1 MIIGRRTAW
10 DLPAS
15 EITPERF
22 VLGRKIGR
30 RKLVAGTL
38 ALSAMPGLARAAIYD
53 PGRPI
58 TPEKDATTYNNYYEF
73 GEDKDIWQ
81 AAQALPQR
89 PWSITFDGLVEKNQ
103 TFALDDLL
111 KMVTLEDRA
120 YRHRCVEAWAMTVP
134 WRGFPLTRLV
144 AIAKPLASAKYV
156 QFQSDADNKNMPGL
170 SDPSFPWPYTEA
182 VTIEEA
188 ANVLPFIATGLY
200 GKPLPPQNGGP
211 IRLVL
216 PWKYGFKSGKAL
228 VRVTFTDKRPDTLWA
243 TLNSDEYGFWANV
256 NPAVPH
262 PRWSQAQERLLG
274 TDQLVPTRIYNGYGD
289 QVASLYSNLQNEN
302 LFR

>member
-1 MIIGRRTAW
+1 MMIRTPRVW
-10 DLPAS
+10 DLPES

-22 VLGRKIGR
+22 VVGR
-30 RKLVAGTL
+30 RKMVSGAL
-38 ALSAMPGLARAAIYD
+38 ALAAIPGIARAALYD

-73 GEDKDIWQ
+73 GEDKNIWQ
-81 AAQALPQR
+81 AAQALPLA
-89 PWSITFDGLVEKNQ
+89 PWSITFDGMVEKTQ
-103 TFALDDLL
+103 TLALEDLL
-111 KMVTLEDRA
+111 KQLTLEDRA

-134 WRGFPLTRLV
+134 WRGFPLSKLV
-144 AIAKPLASAKYV
+144 SIAKPLGSAKYV
-156 QFQSDADNKNMPGL
+156 VFTTDLDNKNMPGVG
-170 SDPSFPWPYTEA
+170 DPSFPWPYTEG

-188 ANVLPFIATGLY
+188 GNVLPFIATGMY

-216 PWKYGFKSGKAL
+216 PWKYGFKSAKSL
-228 VRVTFTDKRPDTLWA
+228 VKVTFTDKRPMTFWEA
-243 TLNSDEYGFWANV
+243 INSNEYGFWANV

-262 PRWSQAQERLLG
+262 PRWSQEHETLLG
-274 TDQLVPTRIYNGYGD
+274 TNQTVPTRIYNGYGD
-289 QVASLYSNLQNEN
+289 QVAQLYTNLQNEA